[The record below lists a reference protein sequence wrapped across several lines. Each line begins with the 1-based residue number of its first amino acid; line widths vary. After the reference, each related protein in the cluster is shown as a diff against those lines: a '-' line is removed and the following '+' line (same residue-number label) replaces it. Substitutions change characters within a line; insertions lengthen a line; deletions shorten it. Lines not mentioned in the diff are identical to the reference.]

1 MIDIELIRNKTI
13 LVEKGL
19 EARGHNV
26 GVVKEILKLD
36 KRRLNELKD
45 VEDLRARRNIAAK
58 ERDIVSG
65 QKLKLELSKKEEL
78 LDKTDRDIKGKLS
91 ELPNLPLGD
100 VPVGDP
106 TKGREVKRYGEPRKF
121 SFEVKDHLQIGERL
135 GLIDMTSAAK
145 VSGSRFAYLKGEAV
159 FLELALVSYALDRL
173 ARDSFMPVLPPALI
187 RQEITEKLGYWQAGG
202 NENYYLVSDYVGTES
217 RPLYLI
223 GTGEHAV
230 VPIHE
235 GDIIPISELPRRY
248 VALSPCFRREAGS
261 YGQDTRGIIRVHQ
274 FEKLEMVSFVRPEEG
289 EKELEKLTN
298 LSWEMMK
305 DLGLPVRQV
314 ILSSQDISFPAAK
327 TIDIETWFPS
337 QKTYR
342 ETHSI
347 STTTDYQARRLNT
360 RYLEDGKTGYV
371 HILNGTAFAMG
382 RTLAAI
388 IENYQ
393 LEDGSVEVPKVLRR
407 YVGFDKISPN

>member
-1 MIDIELIRNKTI
+1 MLDIEFIRNKTI

-19 EARGHNV
+19 EARGVDV
-26 GVVKEILKLD
+26 GVIKELLKLD
-36 KRRLNELKD
+36 KTRLKQLKD

-58 ERDIVSG
+58 ERDIASG
-65 QKLKLELSKKEEL
+65 QKLKLELSKKEAL
-78 LDKTDRDIKGKLS
+78 LDKTDRDIKGKMYD
-91 ELPNLPLGD
+91 LPNIPLGD
-100 VPVGDP
+100 VPVGDAS
-106 TKGREVKRYGEPRKF
+106 KGREVKRFGEPRKF

-135 GLIDMTSAAK
+135 GLLDITSAAK
-145 VSGSRFAYLKGEAV
+145 VSGSRFAYLKSEAV
-159 FLELALVSYALDRL
+159 FLELALVNFALERL
-173 ARDSFMPVLPPALI
+173 TRDNFIPVLPPALI
-187 RQEITEKLGYWQAGG
+187 RQEITEKLGYWQSGG
-202 NENYYLVSDYVGTES
+202 NENYYLVSDYEGTES
-217 RPLYLI
+217 KPLYLI

-235 GDIIPISELPRRY
+235 GDIMPISELPRRY
-248 VALSPCFRREAGS
+248 VALSPCFRREAGT
-261 YGQDTRGIIRVHQ
+261 YGKDTRGIIRVHQ
-274 FEKLEMVSFVRPEEG
+274 FEKLEMVSFVRPEDG
-289 EKELEKLTN
+289 EKELDKLTT
-298 LSWEMMK
+298 LAWDMMK

-314 ILSSQDISFPAAK
+314 VLSSQDISYPAAK

-360 RYLEDGKTGYV
+360 RFLENGKTGYV

-393 LEDGSVEVPKVLRR
+393 LEDGSVEVPKVLRQ
-407 YVGFDKISPN
+407 YVGFDKINPN

>member
-65 QKLKLELSKKEEL
+65 QKLKLELSKKEEF

-135 GLIDMTSAAK
+135 GLIDTTSAAK

>member
-1 MIDIELIRNKTI
+1 MLDLELIRNKTI

-19 EARGHNV
+19 EARGLDS

-36 KRRLNELKD
+36 KTRLKQLKD
-45 VEDLRARRNIAAK
+45 VEDLRAKRNIAAK
-58 ERDIVSG
+58 ERDIASG
-65 QKLKLELSKKEEL
+65 QKLKLELSKKEDL
-78 LDKTDRDIKGKLS
+78 LDKTDHDIKGKLS

-106 TKGREVKRYGEPRKF
+106 TKVREVKRYGEPRKF

-135 GLIDMTSAAK
+135 GLIDMASAAK
-145 VSGSRFAYLKGEAV
+145 VSGSRFAYLKSEAV
-159 FLELALVSYALDRL
+159 FLELALVNYALERL
-173 ARDSFMPVLPPALI
+173 TRDSFIPVLPPALI

-202 NENYYLVSDYVGTES
+202 NENYYLVSDYEGTS
-217 RPLYLI
+217 SNPLYLI

-248 VALSPCFRREAGS
+248 VALSPCFRREAGT
-261 YGQDTRGIIRVHQ
+261 YGKDTRGIIRVHQ
-274 FEKLEMVSFVRPEEG
+274 FEKLEMVSFVRPEDG
-289 EKELEKLTN
+289 EKELEKITALA
-298 LSWEMMK
+298 WEMMK

-314 ILSSQDISFPAAK
+314 ILSSQDISYPAAK

-360 RYLEDGKTGYV
+360 RYLENGKTGYV

-388 IENYQ
+388 LENYQ
-393 LEDGSVEVPKVLRR
+393 LEDGSVEVPEVLRQ